1 MSLMSLGNKMGKT
14 GLFFHI
20 KMFSGI
26 IFDNKLIF
34 YNHVEGLSK
43 KVSETLSALSKN
55 LPKKSLIFESIK
67 KSQFSY

>member
-1 MSLMSLGNKMGKT
+1 MSLGNKAEKT

-20 KMFSGI
+20 RVFLGI
-26 IFDNKLIF
+26 TTDNKLIF

-43 KVSETLSALSKN
+43 KASETLSALSKN